1 MAAKEAAAAARKAV
15 AKAESLESEIAAL
28 KAAIGQQRDPALLS
42 QQEQEQLE
50 QKPGLKAQHD
60 LAASVLKLAAAYEAH
75 VSKCTIIGGN
85 ATNNIGVRVEDS
97 IRLATVEKCYIE
109 PNILFTPNGTA
120 SNRSV
125 YQGAIS
131 DHADAGDCGQ
141 LHRHRLPARHS

>member
-60 LAASVLKLAAAYEAH
+60 LAASVLKLAGAALRELRNED
-75 VSKCTIIGGN
+75 VS
-85 ATNNIGVRVEDS
+85 AARV
-97 IRLATVEKCYIE
+97 
-109 PNILFTPNGTA
+109 
-120 SNRSV
+120 
-125 YQGAIS
+125 GAALMS
-131 DHADAGDCGQ
+131 LDEGA
-141 LHRHRLPARHS
+141 PPF